1 MTLPRLSSLALIA
14 TAAVLAT
21 GCVFA
26 PPSSYQQDVAG
37 DVAKM
42 SEKAIVTCGAGNVR
56 EVNAK
61 SFTCK

>member
-1 MTLPRLSSLALIA
+1 MTLHRLSSLALIA

-26 PPSSYQQDVAG
+26 PPASFQKDISG

-42 SEKAIVTCGAGNVR
+42 SEKALATCGAGNVR
-56 EVNAK
+56 EVDAK